1 MMQVLVKYDF
11 TLTDKQKVQ
20 FYFIILINNLCNFF
34 LVQQLQAG
42 TQWNIK
48 LKNIQVKIME
58 NTIRITKHKHK
69 NVFFLCVHTI
79 INTKVKFLQP
89 DIEYVKTN

>member
-48 LKNIQVKIME
+48 PKNIQVKIME

-69 NVFFLCVHTI
+69 NVFFCVHTI
-79 INTKVKFLQP
+79 IKTKVKFLQP
-89 DIEYVKTN
+89 DIEYVKIN

>member
-42 TQWNIK
+42 TQWNIQ

-69 NVFFLCVHTI
+69 NGFFLCTHDNKNKSEI
-79 INTKVKFLQP
+79 FAARH
-89 DIEYVKTN
+89 

>member
-1 MMQVLVKYDF
+1 MQVLVKYDF

-42 TQWNIK
+42 TQWNIQ

-69 NVFFLCVHTI
+69 NVFFFVYTR
-79 INTKVKFLQP
+79 
-89 DIEYVKTN
+89 